1 MSKEEL
7 PPRPQGHEYYG
18 PLEPATLTDGWCY
31 GYVTLSP
38 CPSHPEGCDS
48 GDGYAVA
55 PDGTYAGLVWWTQCP
70 WEIEPAEDDDDD
82 DGDSGNGLCFGVFEV
97 QFQRPVESTGDLV
110 ANFRDVLPLLK
121 ARRAQWLA
129 PRAETGDDDHP
140 NEH

>member
-1 MSKEEL
+1 MSQEEL
-7 PPRPQGHEYYG
+7 PPRPRVNEYYG

-31 GYVTLSP
+31 GYVTAAP
-38 CPSHPEGCDS
+38 CPSHPEGCKS

-82 DGDSGNGLCFGVFEV
+82 SSNDDPCFGVYEV
-97 QFQRPVESTGDLV
+97 RFQRPVASTQDLV

-121 ARRAQWLA
+121 ACRAQWLA
-129 PRAETGDDDHP
+129 SRAEADDDALG
-140 NEH
+140 NAR